1 MRNWVGFGCFFNC
14 WAFGD
19 FWPPIPELLDSRQEI
34 FRMKIVKNVQIPNWA
49 VYGVLYVTIF
59 GVSVWSLIRDRE
71 SPNNWVLYVSMIA
84 AIAAAAVKFSVPRLR
99 RT

>member
-1 MRNWVGFGCFFNC
+1 
-14 WAFGD
+14 
-19 FWPPIPELLDSRQEI
+19 
-34 FRMKIVKNVQIPNWA
+34 MKIVKNVQIPNWA
-49 VYGVLYVTIF
+49 VYGVLYAVIF

>member
-1 MRNWVGFGCFFNC
+1 
-14 WAFGD
+14 
-19 FWPPIPELLDSRQEI
+19 
-34 FRMKIVKNVQIPNWA
+34 MKIVKNMQIPNWA
-49 VYGVLYVTIF
+49 VYGVLYATIF

-84 AIAAAAVKFSVPRLR
+84 AVAAAAVKFSMPRLR